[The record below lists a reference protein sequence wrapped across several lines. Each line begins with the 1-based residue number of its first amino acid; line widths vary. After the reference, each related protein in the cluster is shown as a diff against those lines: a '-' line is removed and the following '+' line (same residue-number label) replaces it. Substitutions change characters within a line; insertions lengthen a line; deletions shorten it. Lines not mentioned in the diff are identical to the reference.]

1 MAFTRVLTAVAVT
14 APIVALTACS
24 PDQEPAAGPGTTP
37 AVVTPSSSVPPAA
50 TAGLVAHLATADGT
64 PVADATFDFTNGP
77 NGADGYVTITVETTA
92 DGVLE
97 PGFHHMHIHA
107 VGQCEPDSV
116 GPDGG
121 EPGDFLSAGPHYQS
135 PGRTA
140 EPPSGDLPALLVRDN
155 GAALLVVATDLVN
168 REELVARK
176 GTSLMLH
183 GAEGATN
190 AHDRVACGVIEEQ

>member
-1 MAFTRVLTAVAVT
+1 MALSRVLTAFALA

-37 AVVTPSSSVPPAA
+37 AVVTPSSSPTPAS
-50 TAGLVAHLATADGT
+50 TPGLVAHLATADGT
-64 PVADATFDFTNGP
+64 PVADATFDFTEGR
-77 NGADGYVTITVETTA
+77 DGYVTITVETTA

-107 VGQCEPDSV
+107 VGKCEPDSV
-116 GPDGG
+116 GPEGG
-121 EPGDFLSAGPHYQS
+121 ERGDFLSAGPHYQS

-168 REELVARK
+168 REELVAGP
-176 GTSLMLH
+176 GTALMLH
-183 GAEGATN
+183 GAEHADN